1 MTRQKSIVLVASLMT
16 LFSWSEEEGFIK
28 RLENSMKAK
37 FMRKDSLINAGKPF
51 ICIFAGPGY
60 TPESRLLIG
69 GGLL

>member
-1 MTRQKSIVLVASLMT
+1 
-16 LFSWSEEEGFIK
+16 
-28 RLENSMKAK
+28 MKAK

-60 TPESRLLIG
+60 TPESGLLIG